1 MASIDQTPNVREE
14 MEEKAKEQSIAL
26 KAEGNALFSAQD
38 YDNAIKKYSAAINA
52 IKNVNF
58 AAEDKDFLKALYSNR
73 SASFLKLKQSSP
85 ALNDANECV
94 RLDNNWAKGHVRKGD
109 CYFAIHK
116 YTEAYNAY
124 NGGSRV
130 DPNDQNIK
138 KKMEQCMNAIS
149 RASDAASSSAR
160 TNTSATS
167 AVVPDAQGIL
177 GKVQKYSRMGLI
189 ASAFMYC
196 IPFLGSSFS
205 QMCWMSLCIL
215 SIALKIILLYN
226 KYGMIKFNIDYIQS
240 LLPDP
245 NAMLLFLSFLMLVTR
260 PQLLGG
266 APLLFPELSFY
277 LPQLFEFAR
286 LRMPEMETQIM
297 PMIKQYAPQMAGQNL
312 ASFFTPQ
319 SCKQVAGQIQFAS
332 AQCEVMQGILFITS
346 LFLPS
351 RNFVIVYIYWQYL
364 QMRYMFD
371 KSGNIKNAFLGLDR
385 SISPLLGHRLCPQVV
400 RSGYGYLKTWMASQ
414 VIPNT
419 AGSAAQGSF
428 ISRTL
433 GSLKSK
439 CNIM

>member
-1 MASIDQTPNVREE
+1 MSTILED
-14 MEEKAKEQSIAL
+14 
-26 KAEGNALFSAQD
+26 KAEGAAFWSQGD
-38 YDNAIKKYSAAINA
+38 FQKAIVSYTRAIDAAKSDPTYSD
-52 IKNVNF
+52 
-58 AAEDKDFLKALYSNR
+58 DKDLLKALYSNR

-109 CYFAIHK
+109 CYFEIHK

-167 AVVPDAQGIL
+167 AASAGIPDAQGIL
-177 GKVQKYSRMGLI
+177 GKVQKFSRMGLI
-189 ASAFMYC
+189 ASAILYC
-196 IPFLGSSFS
+196 IPFLGYFLGSSFS
-205 QMCWMSLCIL
+205 QMCWMSFCIL
-215 SIALKIILLYN
+215 SIILKVILLYN
-226 KYGMIKFNIDYIQS
+226 KYGMIKFNFDYIQS
-240 LLPDP
+240 LLPDQ
-245 NAMLLFLSFLMLVTR
+245 NTMLLFLSFLMLVAR

-266 APLLFPELSFY
+266 APLLFQELSFY

-286 LRMPEMETQIM
+286 LRMPEMEAQIM
-297 PMIKQYAPQMAGQNL
+297 PMIKKYAPQMAGQNL
-312 ASFFTPQ
+312 SAFFTPQ
-319 SCKQVAGQIQFAS
+319 SCKQVAVQIQYAS

-346 LFLPS
+346 LLLPS
-351 RNFVIVYIYWQYL
+351 RNFIIVYIYWQYL
-364 QMRYMFD
+364 QMRYMLD
-371 KSGNIKNAFLGLDR
+371 KSGNIKNAFQGLNN
-385 SISPLLGHRLCPQVV
+385 SISPILGHRLCPQIV
-400 RSGYGYLKTWMASQ
+400 RTGYGSLKTFLASQ
-414 VIPNT
+414 VTPPT
-419 AGSAAQGSF
+419 VGSASQGSF